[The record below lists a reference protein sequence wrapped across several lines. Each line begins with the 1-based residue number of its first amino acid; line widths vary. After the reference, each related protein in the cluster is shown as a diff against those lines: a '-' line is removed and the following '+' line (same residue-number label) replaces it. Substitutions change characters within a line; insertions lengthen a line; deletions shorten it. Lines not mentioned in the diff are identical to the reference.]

1 MKLIAYN
8 LFIFGVSIL
17 IHYGGFIEDIFLCRV
32 LAYINIILAS
42 LGLLSKSIRR
52 DISTSYSN
60 MNFTQWAIGSTAVAT
75 NLYLSRG
82 YLEYFYAYTISNL
95 IAYAVIFSNMTF
107 SKKSE
112 NVGAK

>member
-32 LAYINIILAS
+32 LAYINITLAG

-52 DISTSYSN
+52 DISISYNN
-60 MNFTQWAIGSTAVAT
+60 MNFAQWAIGSAAVAG
-75 NLYLSRG
+75 NLYFSRD
-82 YLEYFYAYTISNL
+82 YPEYFYVYAIINL
-95 IAYAVIFSNMTF
+95 ITYAVIFSNMTF
-107 SKKSE
+107 SKKAE
-112 NVGAK
+112 NVGSR